1 MMLEGRQNNYGI
13 VNKGKVKILEFQIS
27 KVKNSNGNHNDFHNV
42 YSRKEKVGFGA
53 KIMLVING
61 IVSIDVLGKFTLD
74 FCFRVERGGR

>member
-27 KVKNSNGNHNDFHNV
+27 KVKNSNGNHNDFRNV

-61 IVSIDVLGKFTLD
+61 IVSNDVLGKFTLD